1 MNPEFGNRMKRYE
14 EVFKTKL
21 VPHVPVICRIDGK
34 AFHTYTKAFE
44 RPFDKDL
51 HYAFTYATR
60 CLYMEGV
67 KYAFAYGQSDEVSL
81 LIYSPSTFSQEM
93 FNGETAK
100 LNSVIA
106 SIFTANF
113 NNFMF
118 NVSQFKEVRGPAY
131 FDCRVYNIPESEI
144 VNYFIW
150 RQLDASRNSVSMLG
164 RCHFSHKQLEHKSC
178 SEIQDML
185 WADKGINWNDQPT
198 TFKRGYVIERTED
211 GVCMNEEIP
220 IFTQDKDFLIK
231 KIPVPDLDK

>member
-1 MNPEFGNRMKRYE
+1 MNPAFGNRMKRYE
-14 EVFKTKL
+14 EVFKTRL
-21 VPHVPVICRIDGK
+21 VPHVPIICRIDGK
-34 AFHTYTKAFE
+34 AFQMYTRGFN
-44 RPFDKDL
+44 RPFDVTL
-51 HYAFTYATR
+51 HEAFTYATR
-60 CLYMEGV
+60 CLYIEGV
-67 KYAFAYGQSDEVSL
+67 KFAFAFGQSDEVSL
-81 LIYSPSTFSQEM
+81 LIFYPSTFSQEM
-93 FNGETAK
+93 FDGETAK

-113 NNFMF
+113 NIYMLHMLEK
-118 NVSQFKEVRGPAY
+118 VKEPAY

-164 RCHFSHKQLEHKSC
+164 RCHFSHKELEHKSC

-198 TFKRGYVIERTED
+198 VFKRGWILERIED
-211 GVCMNEEIP
+211 GIQVDTEIP

-231 KIPVPDLDK
+231 KIPLPAT